1 MSRLSSFNFNINDVF
16 IVGSINQA
24 VAGTGTT
31 AVNGPV
37 FAQSGQVRLN
47 NNIADVNQNID
58 ATGNLIDDA
67 ATEFNIDAAA
77 TDHHCRDQF
86 GDASG
91 AIQLGT
97 TDGRIIVNGDLT
109 STGAAN
115 LGVGSDGGATGSLL
129 VRPMAKSKLVVIF
142 PACGASTMQAA
153 MVALL
158 APLMFRPSTPPL
170 QSTAQ
175 PSLLLVVSLKKA
187 LLVFKVLAARLR
199 LLPLFRL
206 ERRRHRL
213 ALVPQ
218 SETLFSTEHLIPP
231 LLRILN

>member
-1 MSRLSSFNFNINDVF
+1 MPLVPFNLAPLMEESLLMVISS
-16 IVGSINQA
+16 
-24 VAGTGTT
+24 
-31 AVNGPV
+31 
-37 FAQSGQVRLN
+37 AQVQPIWALVVMVELLR
-47 NNIADVNQNID
+47 
-58 ATGNLIDDA
+58 
-67 ATEFNIDAAA
+67 
-77 TDHHCRDQF
+77 
-86 GDASG
+86 
-91 AIQLGT
+91 
-97 TDGRIIVNGDLT
+97 
-109 STGAAN
+109 
-115 LGVGSDGGATGSLL
+115 SLL

-142 PACGASTMQAA
+142 PALVVLPHFQAA

-175 PSLLLVVSLKKA
+175 PSLPLVVSLKKV

-231 LLRILN
+231 PLRILN